1 MRIASHV
8 GALALAVS
16 VALLAAGAAIG
27 MSHVA
32 RASMTVRTTALGKVL
47 ADQRGRTLYLFE
59 KDKRGMSA
67 CSGSCV
73 SFWPPLLTN
82 GKPRVATGI
91 KRSLLGTIR
100 RSDGRTQVT
109 YGGHPL
115 YRFSLD
121 TRAGQTK
128 GEGLD
133 DFGAH
138 WYAVS
143 PAGAKVV
150 KKASTAGSGSGSGGG
165 SGYPGYP
172 PRR

>member
-1 MRIASHV
+1 MRIAWKMC
-8 GALALAVS
+8 ALT
-16 VALLAAGAAIG
+16 LAAFATLVAAGVAVG
-27 MSHVA
+27 MPHAA
-32 RASMTVRTTALGKVL
+32 RTMVTVRTTGLGKVL
-47 ADQRGRTLYLFE
+47 ADQHGRTLYLFQ

-73 SFWPPLLTN
+73 SFWPPLLAS
-82 GKPRVATGI
+82 GKPRVAAGL
-91 KRSLLGTIR
+91 KPSLLGTIR
-100 RSDGRTQVT
+100 RSDGRRQIT

-143 PAGAKVV
+143 PAGAKVL
-150 KKASTAGSGSGSGGG
+150 KKASTGSGRGSG
-165 SGYPGYP
+165 SGYPGYGP
-172 PRR
+172 LR

>member
-8 GALALAVS
+8 CALTLAAS
-16 VALLAAGAAIG
+16 VMLVAAGAAIG
-27 MSHVA
+27 KSSTTRPVV
-32 RASMTVRTTALGKVL
+32 TVRTTSLGRVL

-67 CSGSCV
+67 CTGSCV
-73 SFWPPLLTN
+73 SFWPPLLAT
-82 GKPRVATGI
+82 GKPRVASGV
-91 KRSLLGTIR
+91 KRSLLGTIK
-100 RSDGRTQVT
+100 RSDGRRQVT
-109 YGGHPL
+109 YRGHPL

-121 TRAGQTK
+121 SGAGQTK

-143 PAGAKVV
+143 PSGVKVV
-150 KKASTAGSGSGSGGG
+150 KQAGSTGGGG

>member
-8 GALALAVS
+8 CALTLVASA
-16 VALLAAGAAIG
+16 ALLAAGAATG
-27 MSHVA
+27 MTHAA
-32 RASMTVRTTALGKVL
+32 RAVVTVRTTGLGKVL

-59 KDKRGMSA
+59 KDKRGISA
-67 CSGSCV
+67 CSGSCA
-73 SFWPPLLTN
+73 SFWPPLLTT
-82 GKPRVATGI
+82 GKPRVGPGI
-91 KRSLLGTIR
+91 KPSLLGTTR
-100 RSDGRTQVT
+100 RSDGRAQVT

-121 TRAGQTK
+121 ARPGQTK

-143 PAGAKVV
+143 PKGAKVV
-150 KKASTAGSGSGSGGG
+150 KAAASGG
-165 SGYPGYP
+165 GYPGYP